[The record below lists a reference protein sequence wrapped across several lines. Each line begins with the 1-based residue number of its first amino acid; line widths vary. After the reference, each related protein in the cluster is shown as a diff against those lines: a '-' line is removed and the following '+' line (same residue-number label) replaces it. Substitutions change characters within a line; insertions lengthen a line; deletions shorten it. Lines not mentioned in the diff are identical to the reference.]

1 MAIFDFLGSIIKP
14 VTDLVG
20 RLVTT
25 DKDRGE
31 IEQAL
36 ETLQNQAAAKLLEY
50 ESKLLE
56 AQSSIIVAE
65 AKGESFLQRNWRP
78 VTMLAF
84 VTLLILTW
92 LGVTSDHISE
102 SLTLELMSI
111 VKLGLGGYVIG
122 RSGEKI
128 VKSVAPSIISALK
141 K

>member
-1 MAIFDFLGSIIKP
+1 MIFDFLSNLISP

-20 RLVTT
+20 KLVTT
-25 DKDRGE
+25 DKDRE
-31 IEQAL
+31 AAKAVL
-36 ETLQNQAAAKLLEY
+36 TTLQNEMSAKVLDY